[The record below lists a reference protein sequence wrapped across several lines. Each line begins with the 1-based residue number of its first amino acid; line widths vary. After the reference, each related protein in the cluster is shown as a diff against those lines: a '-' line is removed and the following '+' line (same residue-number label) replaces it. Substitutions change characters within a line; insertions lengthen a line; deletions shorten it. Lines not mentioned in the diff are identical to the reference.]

1 MFFRLIACC
10 RDFKKYGPLK
20 KGPRKKCI
28 EIIFTFFA
36 SVLLIIFG
44 CWTTVKEVDVN
55 YTYYLGPDY
64 KQKMK
69 PIKKTST
76 VIANHISFLDGPVL
90 SKAIFPAFAPSI
102 EFSTFPI
109 VSTILNTLDSIYMPR
124 GGTEEAKKQAID
136 AIRER

>member
-1 MFFRLIACC
+1 M
-10 RDFKKYGPLK
+10 
-20 KGPRKKCI
+20 
-28 EIIFTFFA
+28 
-36 SVLLIIFG
+36 LLFG

-76 VIANHISFLDGPVL
+76 IIANHISFLDGPCL
-90 SKAIFPAFAPSI
+90 IKAIFPAFAPSI
-102 EFSTFPI
+102 EFASFPV
-109 VSTILNTLDSIYMPR
+109 VSTILNTMDSIYMPR

-136 AIRER
+136 AIRERQWLIEETGEFNPFLIFPEGTTSNGSQIMPFK